1 MSDLSQ
7 NNNFPTEVQM
17 LNAMQA
23 YIDALNAKDI
33 EGIISLFSEG
43 GTIEDPVGTVIE
55 DATSGLTRLVG
66 ALPPDATFKLD
77 SVIRSSHSNGAAM
90 AFTVNLN
97 YQGQAM
103 EIKSIDVMQFDN
115 EGKIRE
121 MKAYYGPS
129 NVTTTPLQ

>member
-33 EGIISLFSEG
+33 KGIISLFSEG

-55 DATSGLTRLVG
+55 DATSGLNRLVG
-66 ALPPDATFKLD
+66 ALPSDATFKLD